1 MVEALKKEVEKLENR
16 EKQNE
21 WFIMTKQ
28 LEDSLTQSN
37 HNFQRMYLLVEGQ
50 EIEKEAMESEYKR
63 QIKKT
68 SEAEE
73 ERREE
78 LQTAL
83 DSERKKV
90 RQLKT
95 KLEAKED
102 QPEPMPAYQGYGS
115 SFQDRRRM
123 LSEKMEFE
131 DRLTRKE
138 VEIQSYEREVE
149 KYKEKL
155 AASEEQK
162 QKRKIEYRRELEKQ
176 EKENATLR
184 KSIHELE
191 LDN

>member
-37 HNFQRMYLLVEGQ
+37 HNLLALNKKVHAL

-115 SFQDRRRM
+115 NFQDRRRM

>member
-37 HNFQRMYLLVEGQ
+37 HNLLALNKKVHAL

-95 KLEAKED
+95 KPEVNED
-102 QPEPMPAYQGYGS
+102 
-115 SFQDRRRM
+115 
-123 LSEKMEFE
+123 
-131 DRLTRKE
+131 
-138 VEIQSYEREVE
+138 
-149 KYKEKL
+149 
-155 AASEEQK
+155 
-162 QKRKIEYRRELEKQ
+162 
-176 EKENATLR
+176 
-184 KSIHELE
+184 
-191 LDN
+191 